1 MHCHQRVWPHCCI
14 SLYSITDILPP
25 SFDSAARVWRPG
37 AQSTST
43 MVPASG
49 MRSRT
54 VLEHVLEIV
63 LEVVHEFRGGK
74 LSLKIFLMLSLMFFL
89 MLSLMLYFMLSL
101 MIVTSLVWLTL
112 LTYMKSQPYMMP
124 RTGLKVSVV
133 VVVRLWFYMDIFSST
148 LVASNTFTLL

>member
-1 MHCHQRVWPHCCI
+1 MYCGCFDVVI
-14 SLYSITDILPP
+14 YFVLDI
-25 SFDSAARVWRPG
+25 
-37 AQSTST
+37 
-43 MVPASG
+43 
-49 MRSRT
+49 
-54 VLEHVLEIV
+54 VLDNVLVVFLEVFLEVV
-63 LEVVHEFRGGK
+63 LEVVVECPGGK

-133 VVVRLWFYMDIFSST
+133 VVVRL
-148 LVASNTFTLL
+148 